1 MKSVIL
7 VLDPKIIFQN
17 FTPNNCNNETNF
29 SIFDIS
35 VLNVLKLTLKSLEAK
50 QFTFQKTL
58 SYCHWKQFHSVK
70 MCENLQNP
78 NDKIIILEV
87 LILSLTII
95 IIALACDSVI
105 SSKFCLKP
113 TNRGGQLHLIYISG
127 DILTAARHPA
137 SLCITPPAPL
147 ITEADPPPA
156 LLSTGADPPPAL
168 LITRADP
175 ENFTIQQR
183 GCQHI
188 CFNFNPKPE
197 FLISA

>member
-58 SYCHWKQFHSVK
+58 CYCHWKQFHSVK

-127 DILTAARHPA
+127 DILTARHQAGCYFQKIPQSLLA
-137 SLCITPPAPL
+137 SGFGYALPIETPRY
-147 ITEADPPPA
+147 
-156 LLSTGADPPPAL
+156 G
-168 LITRADP
+168 
-175 ENFTIQQR
+175 FF
-183 GCQHI
+183 HVV
-188 CFNFNPKPE
+188 PK
-197 FLISA
+197 

>member
-58 SYCHWKQFHSVK
+58 CYCHWKQFHSVK

-127 DILTAARHPA
+127 DILTAARHSA
-137 SLCITPPAPL
+137 SLYIT
-147 ITEADPPPA
+147 
-156 LLSTGADPPPAL
+156 PPAL
-168 LITRADP
+168 LIFT
-175 ENFTIQQR
+175 ENSEQKSDQSI
-183 GCQHI
+183 
-188 CFNFNPKPE
+188 
-197 FLISA
+197 

>member
-58 SYCHWKQFHSVK
+58 CYCHWKQFHSVK

-127 DILTAARHPA
+127 DILTARH
-137 SLCITPPAPL
+137 
-147 ITEADPPPA
+147 
-156 LLSTGADPPPAL
+156 STL
-168 LITRADP
+168 HHWRSSSSQK
-175 ENFTIQQR
+175 IQSKKVMSQYNGR
-183 GCQHI
+183 QSNVPSQINC
-188 CFNFNPKPE
+188 
-197 FLISA
+197 